1 MSYPY
6 PHLQAGESESS
17 RTMNEEREYHPTSV
31 KLEQPSRGR
40 FLLGFTDLATGYRSQ
55 QPFSPQLIHRGQL
68 CPKISTAVNPA
79 RTRMIEGFFT
89 PPRATTDRK
98 IHRTELEHFM
108 RSIGRVSLSGTGFQ
122 ILLTL
127 FSKSFSTFPRGTCL
141 LSVSYHYLAL
151 DGTHHPLRTI
161 LSNSPTRQYHRLS
174 PAAVSNY
181 GTVTLY
187 GRVFQLSLPL
197 NALGTFGWTDIPHF
211 ATEIDP

>member
-122 ILLTL
+122 
-127 FSKSFSTFPRGTCL
+127 RGTSS
-141 LSVSYHYLAL
+141 LSVAKEYLAL
-151 DGTHHPLRTI
+151 SSGLDGFMRSFTCTALLGIPLD
-161 LSNSPTRQYHRLS
+161 
-174 PAAVSNY
+174 
-181 GTVTLY
+181 G
-187 GRVFQLSLPL
+187 F
-197 NALGTFGWTDIPHF
+197 
-211 ATEIDP
+211 